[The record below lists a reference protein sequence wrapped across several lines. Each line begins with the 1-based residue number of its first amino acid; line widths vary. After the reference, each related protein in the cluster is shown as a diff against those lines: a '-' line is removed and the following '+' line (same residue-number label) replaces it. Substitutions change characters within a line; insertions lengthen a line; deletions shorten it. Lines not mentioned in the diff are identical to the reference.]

1 MRIRLHSRLIRWTLP
16 AVAVAIAVAVR
27 IALREPLGGLPPFL
41 LFFAAVMASAALG
54 GLGPGIFATALAEV
68 AINFFL
74 IEPYYAFG
82 RPTRGQTIE
91 LVIFGVEGLFIS
103 FLSGVLH
110 TTVARARASEREA
123 RELERR
129 VIEIGDAERRRV
141 GHDLHDGLGQQ
152 LLGAAF
158 MAKTLET
165 RLNSAS
171 PAHASYAGEIA
182 TTINDALSVTRD
194 LARSLTSL
202 TLAQR
207 DLPAALGDLA
217 VTTEKVFGIACAF
230 TRDADIKPPSPDASE
245 HLYRLAQE
253 AVNNAVKHG
262 HASRIEIEWRSRDLH
277 NQVLRVRDNGRGFDV
292 EGAAGG
298 DDETGARGM
307 GLSLMR
313 HRAELAGG
321 YLKITRADDGGTV
334 IACEF
339 RA

>member
-1 MRIRLHSRLIRWTLP
+1 MRIRLHSHVIRWLVP
-16 AVAVAIAVAVR
+16 FVAVAIAA
-27 IALREPLGGLPPFL
+27 ALRIVLRDSLHGLPPFL

-54 GLGPGIFATALAEV
+54 GLGPGICATVLAAV

-74 IEPYYAFG
+74 IEPYYAFS
-82 RPTRGQTIE
+82 RPTPGQAIE
-91 LVIFGVEGLFIS
+91 LVMFGVEGLFIS
-103 FLSGVLH
+103 LLSGYLH
-110 TTVARARASEREA
+110 ATVARARASEREA

-165 RLNSAS
+165 RLNSAA
-171 PAHASYAGEIA
+171 PDYCTYAGEIA
-182 TTINDALSVTRD
+182 TTINDALGVTRD

-202 TLAQR
+202 TLSQR
-207 DLPAALGDLA
+207 DLTAALEDLA
-217 VTTEKVFGIACAF
+217 VTTAKVFSIACTF
-230 TRDADIKPPSPDASE
+230 ERGADVRAPSPDAAE

-253 AVNNAVKHG
+253 AVSNAVKHG
-262 HASRIEIEWRSRDLH
+262 HASRIEIEWRSRDRH
-277 NQVLRVRDNGRGFDV
+277 NQVVRVRDDGRGFDPDA
-292 EGAAGG
+292 GAESS
-298 DDETGARGM
+298 DSRGM

-321 YLKITRADDGGTV
+321 YLKVTRGADGGTV
-334 IACEF
+334 VACEF
-339 RA
+339 TT